1 VKNVLEESNTMHF
14 KSIGEFLI
22 YVSAYGNK
30 VPDGVFQD
38 RSVRTCNSKYGT
50 MILVTFKY
58 YGTLV
63 TSHETTCSQDVAH
76 CKNTKP
82 GTIDTIT
89 NEVFSPMMEGLVNLA
104 VFDDDENHDSHNEGE
119 EEFSALFQSVVDDP
133 TIATTT
139 IASFSSSSTS
149 SLMEPSGGIWMDEME
164 EEDII
169 LSLSSSPSLTPTVIA
184 TVTGTTTTA
193 TISALSIVTRPFI
206 AQGTLAIYLNPQNQ
220 VYCLEFF
227 YEHL

>member
-1 VKNVLEESNTMHF
+1 
-14 KSIGEFLI
+14 
-22 YVSAYGNK
+22 
-30 VPDGVFQD
+30 
-38 RSVRTCNSKYGT
+38 
-50 MILVTFKY
+50 
-58 YGTLV
+58 
-63 TSHETTCSQDVAH
+63 
-76 CKNTKP
+76 
-82 GTIDTIT
+82 
-89 NEVFSPMMEGLVNLA
+89 MMEGLVDLA

-149 SLMEPSGGIWMDEME
+149 SLMEPSGGIWMGDMVK
-164 EEDII
+164 EDI
-169 LSLSSSPSLTPTVIA
+169 LSLSSSPPLTPTVTA
-184 TVTGTTTTA
+184 TVTGTTTA

-227 YEHL
+227 YENIFD